1 MQIARA
7 FKTDRIWIINV
18 GDIKHHELPAEWF
31 LHLAYD
37 FDAWPINSVDKFL
50 RLWAAREFGKAH
62 SEEIADIVA
71 QYSVSRVVVPARV
84 SSSCLRL
91 VFSTRH
97 SQSYSLV
104 GGGAIAEPG

>member
-71 QYSVSRVVVPARV
+71 QYSVSRIGSGRVVWCLKLVSPAG
-84 SSSCLRL
+84 
-91 VFSTRH
+91 
-97 SQSYSLV
+97 QSWSYTLL
-104 GGGAIAEPG
+104 GMGAIAEP